1 MFDTQAPE
9 DQVFAVNKPLTRFYR
24 KELYPRL
31 KEMDN
36 YSSTGI
42 GDTSY
47 FKPEEIFSITI
58 TVQEAQ

>member
-9 DQVFAVNKPLTRFYR
+9 DQVFAVNKPLTRFH
-24 KELYPRL
+24 L
-31 KEMDN
+31 KEDYPTVAKIPN

-42 GDTSY
+42 GDVNY